1 METLS
6 WSPAS
11 KMKKRNAVR
20 KRLDDEDEVMF
31 KGNGRPLD
39 GSKGWKDRTKVLLGD
54 EKKFMLPSM
63 LR

>member
-11 KMKKRNAVR
+11 RMKERIAVS
-20 KRLDDEDEVMF
+20 KHLDDEEVTF
-31 KGNGRPLD
+31 KGKGRPLEE
-39 GSKGWKDRTKVLLGD
+39 SKGWKDRMKVWLGD
-54 EKKFMLPSM
+54 EKKFIWSSI

>member
-11 KMKKRNAVR
+11 RMKERNAVS
-20 KRLDDEDEVMF
+20 KRLDDDEVMF
-31 KGNGRPLD
+31 KGKGRPLD
-39 GSKGWKDRTKVLLGD
+39 GSKGWKDRTKVWLGD